1 MRKTKFF
8 EPYDK
13 NKKCTFNQ
21 RNKKGVYIIKKAGV
35 VRYVGLSYN
44 DLYKSMYRHFQEWN
58 DKQQTRTTYKNLKD
72 ITIRVVYCST
82 NTQVM
87 KLENALIHRYK
98 PTDNPFTPD
107 KLTDDKTKEIEKNY
121 FQISEEAP
129 F

>member
-21 RNKKGVYIIKKAGV
+21 RNKKGVYIIKKAGI

-44 DLYKSMYRHFQEWN
+44 DLYRTMYRHFQQWTDEYQ
-58 DKQQTRTTYKNLKD
+58 KRTTFTNLKD
-72 ITIRVVYCST
+72 ITVRVVYCST
-82 NTQVM
+82 NTQVT

-98 PTDNPFTPD
+98 PKGQERPE